1 MPDKEFSGLWIPRD
15 IIMDKGLTS
24 TDKLIL
30 AAVEALS
37 KEGACYASNKYIAE
51 VTGGSFELVRKT
63 IYKLQKNGYLTSADS
78 KDMFAFTAKRA
89 LVRVQKRQDG
99 CGNGLPL
106 SGNILPHSGNIVTD
120 EGGNILPHD
129 GNRVPHSGNIL
140 PHDGNGLPPTSGNIL
155 PHDGN
160 RLPHSGNIFPEGGNI
175 VTECGNRVPPYNINN
190 INNNIFN
197 NTDNNIAATRARE
210 AEPVDNFVDV
220 VNMYENTI
228 RPIPNKIEQDNLVDL
243 YDEFGAEWMKEAI
256 REAGKSGGRSIS
268 YLAAILR
275 RWERSGLKEPW
286 KKPYKKNVEET
297 PTDRVN
303 RILAELEEM

>member
-1 MPDKEFSGLWIPRD
+1 MASDKVKGLWLSNSILHLEDLTLVEKLVLAD
-15 IIMDKGLTS
+15 I
-24 TDKLIL
+24 
-30 AAVEALS
+30 EALAKGGS
-37 KEGACYASNKYIAE
+37 CIASNQYIADAVGLSKMQVRRAIYSLE
-51 VTGGSFELVRKT
+51 EKGHIKSVIERDDMTRQVGGRKL
-63 IYKLQKNGYLTSADS
+63 YPLCKSAQGVC
-78 KDMFAFTAKRA
+78 ANLNTPY
-89 LVRVQKRQDG
+89 VQNCTLD
-99 CGNGLPL
+99 
-106 SGNILPHSGNIVTD
+106 NIN
-120 EGGNILPHD
+120 
-129 GNRVPHSGNIL
+129 
-140 PHDGNGLPPTSGNIL
+140 
-155 PHDGN
+155 
-160 RLPHSGNIFPEGGNI
+160 
-175 VTECGNRVPPYNINN
+175 NN
-190 INNNIFN
+190 INNN
-197 NTDNNIAATRARE
+197 TENNIAATRARE

>member
-1 MPDKEFSGLWIPRD
+1 MASDKVKGLWLSNSILHLEDLTLVEKLVLAD
-15 IIMDKGLTS
+15 I
-24 TDKLIL
+24 
-30 AAVEALS
+30 EALAKGGS
-37 KEGACYASNKYIAE
+37 CIASNQYIADAVGLSKMQVRRAIYSLE
-51 VTGGSFELVRKT
+51 EKGHIKSVIERDDMTRQVGGRKL
-63 IYKLQKNGYLTSADS
+63 YPMCKSAQGVCANLNTPYVQNCTEGMCKS
-78 KDMFAFTAKRA
+78 EQ
-89 LVRVQKRQDG
+89 RVCANLNTPYVQNCTLD
-99 CGNGLPL
+99 
-106 SGNILPHSGNIVTD
+106 NINNNID
-120 EGGNILPHD
+120 
-129 GNRVPHSGNIL
+129 
-140 PHDGNGLPPTSGNIL
+140 
-155 PHDGN
+155 
-160 RLPHSGNIFPEGGNI
+160 
-175 VTECGNRVPPYNINN
+175 NN
-190 INNNIFN
+190 INNNINN
-197 NTDNNIAATRARE
+197 NTENNIAATRARE

-275 RWERSGLKEPW
+275 RWEGSGLKEPW

>member
-1 MPDKEFSGLWIPRD
+1 MASDKVKGLW
-15 IIMDKGLTS
+15 LS
-24 TDKLIL
+24 NLIL
-30 AAVEALS
+30 HLEDLTLVEKLVLADIEALS
-37 KEGACYASNKYIAE
+37 KGGSCIASNQYIADAVGLSKMQVRRAIYSLE
-51 VTGGSFELVRKT
+51 EKGHIKSVIERDDMTRQVGGRKLYPMCKSAQGVCANLNTPYVQNCT
-63 IYKLQKNGYLTSADS
+63 ID
-78 KDMFAFTAKRA
+78 
-89 LVRVQKRQDG
+89 
-99 CGNGLPL
+99 
-106 SGNILPHSGNIVTD
+106 NID
-120 EGGNILPHD
+120 
-129 GNRVPHSGNIL
+129 
-140 PHDGNGLPPTSGNIL
+140 
-155 PHDGN
+155 
-160 RLPHSGNIFPEGGNI
+160 
-175 VTECGNRVPPYNINN
+175 NN
-190 INNNIFN
+190 INNNINN
-197 NTDNNIAATRARE
+197 NTENNIAATRARE
-210 AEPVDNFVDV
+210 AEPVDNLVDV